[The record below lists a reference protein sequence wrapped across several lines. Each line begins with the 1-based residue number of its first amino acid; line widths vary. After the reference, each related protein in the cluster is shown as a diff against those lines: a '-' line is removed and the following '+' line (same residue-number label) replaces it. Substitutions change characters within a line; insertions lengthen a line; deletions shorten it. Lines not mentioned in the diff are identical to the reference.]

1 MSITLRE
8 IVKQVKH
15 LEMKLVAGEA
25 GLDREVLWTHM
36 VDSDTISAFLQGQE
50 LTFTT
55 GIGISEK
62 LPLLRLVQEVYR
74 NGASGIVINIG
85 PYVEKI
91 GQDVLDFANEKAF
104 PVFEV
109 PWKIHMAEIMRI
121 ICFDITKEQ
130 QSRIEVSAALN
141 NAFLCPAQEELYT
154 VPLMRKGYMADSI
167 YTAVTIR
174 VKMQKNTVE
183 GERME
188 QLYSRLSSHLRCNY
202 KRILCCAQE
211 KQLVLVLC
219 DYTGTEKK
227 DVLTYIFE
235 HFCQEL
241 KEGET
246 ALFCVGNQAEGLRRL
261 YKSYETANQMA
272 DVAVMG
278 NIPGEQCCGRH
289 KLVFYKNAGMFRILF
304 ALKDEE
310 VMQGYVEDTVQPL
323 LEYDALHHTDLAGVL
338 QCYLRH
344 DGSLQDTANE
354 LIVHR
359 NTVNYKINK
368 ASEILKMDLTRLEN
382 RLQVMLG
389 FGICQILH
397 NRICTQVQKK
407 LDFETLYLLF
417 LCANIKADQTK
428 ASNHRKNL

>member
-8 IVKQVKH
+8 IVKQVEH
-15 LEMKLVAGEA
+15 LEMKLVAGEE

-62 LPLLRLVQEVYR
+62 LPLLKLVQEVYR
-74 NGASGIVINIG
+74 KGASGIVINIG
-85 PYVEKI
+85 PYVDKI

-121 ICFDITKEQ
+121 ICFAITKEQ
-130 QSRIEVSAALN
+130 QSRIEVTAALN
-141 NAFLCPAQEELYT
+141 NAFLCPAQEELY
-154 VPLMRKGYMADSI
+154 VFPLMRKGYLADSV

-174 VKMQKNTVE
+174 VEVQKNTVA

-188 QLYSRLSSHLRCNY
+188 QLHSQLGSHLRCNY

-219 DYTGTEKK
+219 DYTGQERKH
-227 DVLTYIFE
+227 VLTYIFQ
-235 HFCQEL
+235 HFCNEL
-241 KEGET
+241 KKEET
-246 ALFCVGNQAEGLRRL
+246 AVFCVGNQAEELRQL
-261 YKSYETANQMA
+261 HKSYETANQMA
-272 DVAVMG
+272 EVSALG
-278 NIPGEQCCGRH
+278 RIPGEEVYGRH
-289 KLVFYKNAGMFRILF
+289 KMIVYKNAGIFRILF

-310 VMQGYVEDTVQPL
+310 VMQEFVRDTVQPL

-338 QCYLRH
+338 QCYLRY

-368 ASEILKMDLTRLEN
+368 ASEILEMDLTRLEN
-382 RLQVMLG
+382 RLEVMLG

-397 NRICTQVQKK
+397 K
-407 LDFETLYLLF
+407 
-417 LCANIKADQTK
+417 
-428 ASNHRKNL
+428 

>member
-109 PWKIHMAEIMRI
+109 PWKIQRLQVKVTSRIMRI

-354 LIVHR
+354 MIVHR

-397 NRICTQVQKK
+397 K
-407 LDFETLYLLF
+407 
-417 LCANIKADQTK
+417 
-428 ASNHRKNL
+428 

>member
-8 IVKQVKH
+8 IVKQVEH
-15 LEMKLVAGEA
+15 LEMKLVAGEE

-62 LPLLRLVQEVYR
+62 LPLLKLVQEVYR

-85 PYVEKI
+85 PYVDKI
-91 GQDVLDFANEKAF
+91 GQDVLNFANEKAF

-121 ICFDITKEQ
+121 ICFAITKEQ
-130 QSRIEVSAALN
+130 QSRIEVTAALN
-141 NAFLCPAQEELYT
+141 NAFLCPAQEELY
-154 VPLMRKGYMADSI
+154 VFPLMRKGYLADSV

-174 VKMQKNTVE
+174 VEVQKNTVA

-188 QLYSRLSSHLRCNY
+188 QLHSQLGSHLRCNY

-219 DYTGTEKK
+219 DYTGQERKH
-227 DVLTYIFE
+227 VLTYIFQ
-235 HFCQEL
+235 HFCNEL
-241 KEGET
+241 KKEET
-246 ALFCVGNQAEGLRRL
+246 AVFCVGNQAEELRQL
-261 YKSYETANQMA
+261 HKSYETANRMA
-272 DVAVMG
+272 EVSALG
-278 NIPGEQCCGRH
+278 KIPGEEVYGRH
-289 KLVFYKNAGMFRILF
+289 KMIVYKNAGMFRILF

-310 VMQGYVEDTVQPL
+310 VMQEYVRDTVQPL
-323 LEYDALHHTDLAGVL
+323 LEYDVLHNTDLAGVL

-368 ASEILKMDLTRLEN
+368 ASEILEMDLTRLQN
-382 RLQVMLG
+382 RLEVMLG

-397 NRICTQVQKK
+397 K
-407 LDFETLYLLF
+407 
-417 LCANIKADQTK
+417 
-428 ASNHRKNL
+428 

>member
-8 IVKQVKH
+8 IVKQVEH

-62 LPLLRLVQEVYR
+62 LPLLKLVQEVYR

-85 PYVEKI
+85 PYVDKI

-121 ICFDITKEQ
+121 ICFAITKEQ
-130 QSRIEVSAALN
+130 QSRIEVTAALN
-141 NAFLCPAQEELYT
+141 NAFLCPAQEELY
-154 VPLMRKGYMADSI
+154 VFPLMRKGYLADSV

-174 VKMQKNTVE
+174 VEVQKNTVA

-188 QLYSRLSSHLRCNY
+188 QLHSQLGSHLRCNY

-219 DYTGTEKK
+219 DYTGQERKH
-227 DVLTYIFE
+227 VLTYIFQ
-235 HFCQEL
+235 HFCNEL
-241 KEGET
+241 KKEET
-246 ALFCVGNQAEGLRRL
+246 AVFCVGNQAEELRQL
-261 YKSYETANQMA
+261 HKSYETANQMA
-272 DVAVMG
+272 EVSALG
-278 NIPGEQCCGRH
+278 RIPGEEVYGRH
-289 KLVFYKNAGMFRILF
+289 KMIIYKNAGIFRILF

-310 VMQGYVEDTVQPL
+310 VMQEYVRDTVQPL

-368 ASEILKMDLTRLEN
+368 ASEILEMDLTRLEN
-382 RLQVMLG
+382 RLEVMLG

-397 NRICTQVQKK
+397 K
-407 LDFETLYLLF
+407 
-417 LCANIKADQTK
+417 
-428 ASNHRKNL
+428 

>member
-8 IVKQVKH
+8 IVKQVEH

-62 LPLLRLVQEVYR
+62 LPLLKLVQEVYR

-85 PYVEKI
+85 PYVDKI

-121 ICFDITKEQ
+121 ICFAITKEQ
-130 QSRIEVSAALN
+130 QSRIEVTAALN
-141 NAFLCPAQEELYT
+141 NAFLCPAQEELY
-154 VPLMRKGYMADSI
+154 VFPLMRKGYLADSV

-174 VKMQKNTVE
+174 VEVQKNTVA

-188 QLYSRLSSHLRCNY
+188 QLHSQLGSHLRCNY

-219 DYTGTEKK
+219 DYTGQERKH
-227 DVLTYIFE
+227 VLTYIFQ
-235 HFCQEL
+235 HFCNEL
-241 KEGET
+241 KKEET
-246 ALFCVGNQAEGLRRL
+246 AVFCVGNQAEELRQL
-261 YKSYETANQMA
+261 HKSYETANQMA
-272 DVAVMG
+272 EVSALG
-278 NIPGEQCCGRH
+278 RIPGEEVYGRH
-289 KLVFYKNAGMFRILF
+289 KMIVYKNAGMFRILF

-310 VMQGYVEDTVQPL
+310 VMQEYVRDTVQPL

-368 ASEILKMDLTRLEN
+368 ASEILEMDLTRLEN
-382 RLQVMLG
+382 RLEVMLG

-397 NRICTQVQKK
+397 K
-407 LDFETLYLLF
+407 
-417 LCANIKADQTK
+417 
-428 ASNHRKNL
+428 

>member
-8 IVKQVKH
+8 IVKQVEH

-62 LPLLRLVQEVYR
+62 LPLLKLVQEVYR
-74 NGASGIVINIG
+74 NGASGIVVNIG
-85 PYVEKI
+85 PYVDKI

-121 ICFDITKEQ
+121 ICFAITKEQ
-130 QSRIEVSAALN
+130 QSRIEVTAALN
-141 NAFLCPAQEELYT
+141 NAFLCPAQEELY
-154 VPLMRKGYMADSI
+154 VFPLMRKGYLADSV

-174 VKMQKNTVE
+174 VEVQKNTVA

-188 QLYSRLSSHLRCNY
+188 QLHSQLGSHLRCNY

-219 DYTGTEKK
+219 DYTGQERKH
-227 DVLTYIFE
+227 VLTYIFQ
-235 HFCQEL
+235 HFCNEL
-241 KEGET
+241 KKEET
-246 ALFCVGNQAEGLRRL
+246 AVFCVGNQAEELRQL
-261 YKSYETANQMA
+261 HKSYETANQMA
-272 DVAVMG
+272 EVSALG
-278 NIPGEQCCGRH
+278 RIPGEEVYGRH
-289 KLVFYKNAGMFRILF
+289 KMIVYKNAGIFRILF

-310 VMQGYVEDTVQPL
+310 VMQEYVRDTVQPL
-323 LEYDALHHTDLAGVL
+323 LEYDALHNTDLAGVL

-368 ASEILKMDLTRLEN
+368 ASEILEMDLTRLEN
-382 RLQVMLG
+382 RLEVMLG

-397 NRICTQVQKK
+397 K
-407 LDFETLYLLF
+407 
-417 LCANIKADQTK
+417 
-428 ASNHRKNL
+428 

>member
-91 GQDVLDFANEKAF
+91 GQDVLDFANENAF

-154 VPLMRKGYMADSI
+154 VPLMRKGYMADSV

-174 VKMQKNTVE
+174 VEVQKNTVE

-397 NRICTQVQKK
+397 K
-407 LDFETLYLLF
+407 
-417 LCANIKADQTK
+417 
-428 ASNHRKNL
+428 

>member
-8 IVKQVKH
+8 IVKQVEH

-62 LPLLRLVQEVYR
+62 LPLLKLVQEVYR

-85 PYVEKI
+85 PYVDKI

-121 ICFDITKEQ
+121 ICFAITKEQ
-130 QSRIEVSAALN
+130 QSRIEVTAALN
-141 NAFLCPAQEELYT
+141 NAFLCPAQEELY
-154 VPLMRKGYMADSI
+154 VFPLMRKGYLAESV

-174 VKMQKNTVE
+174 VEVQKNTVA

-188 QLYSRLSSHLRCNY
+188 QLHSQLGSHLRCNY

-219 DYTGTEKK
+219 DYTGQERKH
-227 DVLTYIFE
+227 VLTYIFQ
-235 HFCQEL
+235 HFCNEL
-241 KEGET
+241 KKEET
-246 ALFCVGNQAEGLRRL
+246 AVFCVGNQAEELRQL
-261 YKSYETANQMA
+261 HKSYETANQMA
-272 DVAVMG
+272 EVSALG
-278 NIPGEQCCGRH
+278 RIPGEEVYGRH
-289 KLVFYKNAGMFRILF
+289 KMIVYKNAGIFRILF

-310 VMQGYVEDTVQPL
+310 VMQEYVRDTVQPL

-368 ASEILKMDLTRLEN
+368 ASEILEMDLTRLEN
-382 RLQVMLG
+382 RLEIMLG

-397 NRICTQVQKK
+397 K
-407 LDFETLYLLF
+407 
-417 LCANIKADQTK
+417 
-428 ASNHRKNL
+428 

>member
-8 IVKQVKH
+8 IVKQVEH
-15 LEMKLVAGEA
+15 LEMKLVAGEE

-62 LPLLRLVQEVYR
+62 LPLLKLVQEVYR

-85 PYVEKI
+85 PYVDKI
-91 GQDVLDFANEKAF
+91 GQDVLNFANEKAF

-121 ICFDITKEQ
+121 ICFAITKEQ
-130 QSRIEVSAALN
+130 QSRIEVTAALN
-141 NAFLCPAQEELYT
+141 NAFLCPAQEELY
-154 VPLMRKGYMADSI
+154 VFPLMRKGYLADSV

-174 VKMQKNTVE
+174 VEVQKNTVA

-188 QLYSRLSSHLRCNY
+188 QLHSQLGSHLRCNY

-219 DYTGTEKK
+219 DYIVQERKH
-227 DVLTYIFE
+227 VLTYIFQ
-235 HFCQEL
+235 HFCNEL
-241 KEGET
+241 KKEET
-246 ALFCVGNQAEGLRRL
+246 AVFCVGNQAEELRQL
-261 YKSYETANQMA
+261 HKSYETANQMA
-272 DVAVMG
+272 EVSALG
-278 NIPGEQCCGRH
+278 RIPGEEVYGRH
-289 KLVFYKNAGMFRILF
+289 KMIVYKNAGIFRILF

-310 VMQGYVEDTVQPL
+310 VMQEYVRDTVQPL

-368 ASEILKMDLTRLEN
+368 ASEILEMDLTRLEN
-382 RLQVMLG
+382 RLEVMLG

-397 NRICTQVQKK
+397 K
-407 LDFETLYLLF
+407 
-417 LCANIKADQTK
+417 
-428 ASNHRKNL
+428 

>member
-8 IVKQVKH
+8 IVKQVEH

-25 GLDREVLWTHM
+25 GLNREVLWTHM

-62 LPLLRLVQEVYR
+62 LPLLKLVQEVYR

-85 PYVEKI
+85 PYVDKI

-121 ICFDITKEQ
+121 ICFAITKEQ
-130 QSRIEVSAALN
+130 QSRIEVTVALN
-141 NAFLCPAQEELYT
+141 NAFLCPAQEELY
-154 VPLMRKGYMADSI
+154 VFPLMRKGYLADSV

-174 VKMQKNTVE
+174 VEVQKNTVA

-188 QLYSRLSSHLRCNY
+188 QLYSQLGSHLRCNY

-219 DYTGTEKK
+219 DYTGQERKH
-227 DVLTYIFE
+227 VLTYIFQ
-235 HFCQEL
+235 HFCNEL
-241 KEGET
+241 KKEET
-246 ALFCVGNQAEGLRRL
+246 AVFCVGNQAEELRQL
-261 YKSYETANQMA
+261 HKSYETANQMA
-272 DVAVMG
+272 EVSALG
-278 NIPGEQCCGRH
+278 RIPGEEVYGRH
-289 KLVFYKNAGMFRILF
+289 KMIVYKNAGIFRILF

-310 VMQGYVEDTVQPL
+310 VMQEYVRDTVQPL

-368 ASEILKMDLTRLEN
+368 ASEILEMDLTRLEN
-382 RLQVMLG
+382 RLEVMLG

-397 NRICTQVQKK
+397 K
-407 LDFETLYLLF
+407 
-417 LCANIKADQTK
+417 
-428 ASNHRKNL
+428 

>member
-8 IVKQVKH
+8 IVKQVEH
-15 LEMKLVAGEA
+15 LEMKLVAGEE

-62 LPLLRLVQEVYR
+62 LPLLKLVQEVYR

-85 PYVEKI
+85 PYVDKI

-121 ICFDITKEQ
+121 ICFAITKEQ
-130 QSRIEVSAALN
+130 QSRIEVTAALN
-141 NAFLCPAQEELYT
+141 NAFLCPAQEELY
-154 VPLMRKGYMADSI
+154 VFPLMRKGYLADSV

-174 VKMQKNTVE
+174 VEVQKNTVA

-188 QLYSRLSSHLRCNY
+188 QLHSQLGSHLRCNY

-219 DYTGTEKK
+219 DYIGQERKH
-227 DVLTYIFE
+227 VLTYIFQ
-235 HFCQEL
+235 HFCNEL
-241 KEGET
+241 KKEET
-246 ALFCVGNQAEGLRRL
+246 AVFCVGNQAEELRQL
-261 YKSYETANQMA
+261 HKSYETANQMA
-272 DVAVMG
+272 EVSALG
-278 NIPGEQCCGRH
+278 RIPGEEVYGRH
-289 KLVFYKNAGMFRILF
+289 KMIVYKNAGIFRILF

-310 VMQGYVEDTVQPL
+310 VMQEYVRDTVQPL

-368 ASEILKMDLTRLEN
+368 ASEILEMDLTRLEN
-382 RLQVMLG
+382 RLEVMLG

-397 NRICTQVQKK
+397 K
-407 LDFETLYLLF
+407 
-417 LCANIKADQTK
+417 
-428 ASNHRKNL
+428 